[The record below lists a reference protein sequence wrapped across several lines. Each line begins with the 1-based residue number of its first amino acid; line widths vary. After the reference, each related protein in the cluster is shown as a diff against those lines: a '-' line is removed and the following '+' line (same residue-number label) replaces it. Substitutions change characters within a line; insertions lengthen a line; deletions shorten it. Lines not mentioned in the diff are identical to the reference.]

1 MKKAGT
7 NPGQA
12 TQWFHALSDETR
24 VRLLDMLASGEKC
37 VCDLQEAM
45 GAAQSRLS
53 FHLKVLRDAGLV
65 NDRKQGRWNFYSL
78 RGEVLEEMAS
88 YLTERKPAES
98 SWSACG
104 CGSTHDDGKC
114 CD

>member
-1 MKKAGT
+1 
-7 NPGQA
+7 
-12 TQWFHALSDETR
+12 
-24 VRLLDMLASGEKC
+24 MLTSGEKC
-37 VCDLQEAM
+37 VCDLQDAV

-78 RGEVLEEMAS
+78 RGEVLEEMAI
-88 YLTERKPAES
+88 YLQERRPDENGGPGYDCREALTG
-98 SWSACG
+98 A
-104 CGSTHDDGKC
+104 C